1 MSTGTSSLFS
11 TVIISVMRLTIIM
24 KNDHPWLKDTKFFP
38 KTARVVLSVWLLAF
52 TFSIPPLLGIG
63 GYDQSFVGISC
74 LPAWNKNSLKDVAF
88 ICYVCIAGGII
99 PAAIIVLSNIL
110 VFNALQKVSYIII
123 WNEKGSYANE

>member
-1 MSTGTSSLFS
+1 MG
-11 TVIISVMRLTIIM
+11 VYV
-24 KNDHPWLKDTKFFP
+24 KNYF
-38 KTARVVLSVWLLAF
+38 
-52 TFSIPPLLGIG
+52 
-63 GYDQSFVGISC
+63 SC

-123 WNEKGSYANE
+123 WNQKGSMFIRYTQMSKAPIFLLPNTIEN